1 MISNIILNVCSIT
14 YAFMYLNT
22 IRFLI
27 EFINIV
33 SLTLL
38 IKRILFPGGYEEN
51 LLHFVEVCV
60 IPLYFTILLTPACGQ
75 CVRSNKHMDNR
86 VYLEGLTQEQVK
98 WSVLR
103 PSLLYQLPGDVILFL
118 EIRICGFVSIMM
130 EMIHGLVNVSVT
142 LIHNMHCTC
151 WPQKG
156 HWLMVTPGM
165 LMIYSFVVFPNLS
178 FLLSQLGSITPSLI
192 PFLTVMPSL
201 YIHPQ
206 PQASSAF
213 SRRFD
218 YHLNRFVCL

>member
-1 MISNIILNVCSIT
+1 MKRICSILLK
-14 YAFMYLNT
+14 Y
-22 IRFLI
+22 
-27 EFINIV
+27 V
-33 SLTLL
+33 SYHYTSLYSSHQL
-38 IKRILFPGGYEEN
+38 
-51 LLHFVEVCV
+51 VDSVCEV
-60 IPLYFTILLTPACGQ
+60 
-75 CVRSNKHMDNR
+75 SNKHMDNR

-156 HWLMVTPGM
+156 HWLMVTSGM

-192 PFLTVMPSL
+192 PFLTVIPSL
-201 YIHPQ
+201 
-206 PQASSAF
+206 
-213 SRRFD
+213 
-218 YHLNRFVCL
+218 